1 MKKVREQIGGVFRWP
16 RNFRRETGRSLAF
29 WALLALF
36 NFATQIVFR
45 RHLGPG
51 EFGMLNTLIAVIGL
65 FLVPVWA
72 LRHCFDH
79 FAPQDH
85 DAARLAVLRAGKQP
99 LVEIVTVGW
108 LIPAM
113 FLCWLIVS
121 LLDFSRGSL
130 GYCALPSVFLALG
143 AFIAASMCEKQDRPR
158 LWAILLFGAALVRLA
173 VAAWVTSS
181 EPWAEM
187 GLVAGWAGLFVLLI
201 PVWRA
206 RQFDFDWKK
215 AAAAWGDAEFARH
228 ALATVAVL
236 LGLYLFTNGDRI
248 VAQAWFGRPQEN
260 NMGFV
265 LWDSFDRYQTA
276 GLIGRALLWGTQPLL
291 LLLLARRIG
300 APRTTPALRNMFWI
314 YLGVLIAA
322 ALAVSALAHPLVSLF
337 GGADDAETATLV
349 TGFTWLMLPLG
360 MLQGLGIFSL
370 ASRRYPECYTLC
382 GASFGYVALLY
393 AVGRPQLLLS
403 YAFGGAWVALMLVL
417 IVGIVRWGR
426 RQP

>member
-16 RNFRRETGRSLAF
+16 QHFRRETGRSLAF
-29 WALLALF
+29 WTLLALL

-45 RHLGPG
+45 RHLAPG

-65 FLVPVWA
+65 FLVPIWA

-79 FAPQDH
+79 FAPKDH
-85 DAARLAVLRAGKQP
+85 DAARLATLRAGKQP
-99 LVEIVTVGW
+99 LVEIATVGW
-108 LIPAM
+108 IAPA
-113 FLCWLIVS
+113 LLLGWLLVS
-121 LLDFSRGSL
+121 LLDFPRESL
-130 GYCALPSVFLALG
+130 GYCALPGVFLALG
-143 AFIAASMCEKQDRPR
+143 AFVAASMCEKQDRLR
-158 LWAILLFGAALVRLA
+158 LWGVLLFGAALMRIA
-173 VAAWVTSS
+173 VAAWFTAS

-187 GLVAGWAGLFVLLI
+187 GLVAGWAGAFVVLI

-206 RQFDFDWKK
+206 REFTFDWKK
-215 AAAAWGDAEFARH
+215 AAAAWRDREFARH
-228 ALATVAVL
+228 AVATFSVL

-265 LWDSFDRYQTA
+265 PWDFFDHYQTA
-276 GLIGRALLWGTQPLL
+276 GLLGRAILWGTQPLL
-291 LLLLARRIG
+291 LLLLVRRAG
-300 APRTTPALRNMFWI
+300 APRTTPALRNLFWL
-314 YLGVLIAA
+314 YLGVLIVAG
-322 ALAVSALAHPLVSLF
+322 LAVSALAHPLTSLF
-337 GGADDAETATLV
+337 CGTDDAETAMLV
-349 TGFTWLMLPLG
+349 PGFAWLMMPLG
-360 MLQGLGIFSL
+360 LLQGLGIFSL

-382 GASFGYVALLY
+382 GASLGYVALLY
-393 AVGRPQLLLS
+393 AVGRPQLMLS